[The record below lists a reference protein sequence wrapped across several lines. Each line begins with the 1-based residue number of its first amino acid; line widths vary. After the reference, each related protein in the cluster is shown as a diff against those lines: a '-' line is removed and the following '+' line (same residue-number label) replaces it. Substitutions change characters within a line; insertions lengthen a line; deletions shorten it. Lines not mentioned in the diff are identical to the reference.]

1 MIKLL
6 DIIFEAGAM
15 GGGGVA
21 GYMGENDDLDEMPIK
36 RFQTVGD
43 WERRSSFGDVDR
55 RILTSPIA
63 VEKIKRQWENTPF
76 NFEMYLVNDPRVNK
90 SQFRE
95 VGLVDM
101 NFVRYRMGITKDE
114 IPKPDENAITIIF
127 TSNTGAERYMAS
139 GWILA
144 HRLGHALAR
153 GENAVSKMWRR
164 FIEGLR
170 KKIEDILSKVYGI
183 DVRPQPMSYTNY
195 YYDFKAARDK
205 EKILKYVAQEIGT
218 MKSARDKKMRTWFE
232 FAYELLA
239 QYLLTGKITFNPFP
253 KELLI
258 GFGPYGRKQTRY
270 SRDEESRETVNLEEL
285 ENIASEIQND
295 LEYILDA
302 AVGSVFVM

>member
-21 GYMGENDDLDEMPIK
+21 GYMGEEGDVDEMAIK

-43 WERRSSFGDVDR
+43 WERRSSFGDIDR

-63 VEKIKRQWENTPF
+63 VEKIKRQWENTLYDF
-76 NFEMYLVNDPRVNK
+76 DIYLVNDPRVNN

-95 VGLVDM
+95 RGLVDM
-101 NFVRYRMGITKDE
+101 NFVRDNMNIKREE
-114 IPKPDENAITIIF
+114 IPYPDKNTITIIF

-144 HRLGHALAR
+144 HRLGHALAA
-153 GENAVSKMWRR
+153 GGSNSISILWST
-164 FIEGLR
+164 FINNLR
-170 KKIEDILSKVYGI
+170 KKVADILRKVYDI
-183 DVRPQPMSYTNY
+183 DVYPQPMSYVNR
-195 YYDFKAARDK
+195 DVVRKAIRKK
-205 EKILKYVAQEIGT
+205 ELILKYVAQEIGT
-218 MKSARDKKMRTWFE
+218 MKSARDKKMRNWYE

-239 QYLLTGKITFNPFP
+239 QYLLTGSIKFNPLP
-253 KELLI
+253 KELFI

-270 SRDEESRETVNLEEL
+270 SRDEESREAINLTL
-285 ENIASEIQND
+285 ENFAQEIQND
-295 LEYILDA
+295 LKTILDA
-302 AVGSVFVM
+302 AVGKVFVM